1 MATIGKR
8 LHATTIALMVIAL
21 TALAVLGVTAL
32 IDPAFVRGSMGGGI
46 ARLGMELVGGG
57 KGPLFARRDADHPGL
72 QPSFSAAPD
81 ARPIGA
87 SPNGVG
93 PTSNAANGR

>member
-1 MATIGKR
+1 MTTIGKR
-8 LHATTIALMVIAL
+8 LHTTTNALMAIAVM
-21 TALAVLGVTAL
+21 ALSVLGVTAL
-32 IDPAFVRGSMGGGI
+32 IDPSFVRGSMGGGI
-46 ARLGMELVGGG
+46 AGLGMELVAGG

-87 SPNGVG
+87 SPSGVG
-93 PTSNAANGR
+93 PASNAANGR